1 MSFSRNTLLLIQT
14 GTPPDEIVSDH
25 GDLPNWFGHL
35 LAPWRNK
42 ISVARVYAGE
52 PLPAPD
58 NATIAVITG
67 SWDMVTERLPW
78 SEMTAAWIRE
88 AMAMAMPL
96 FGVCYGHQLMAHA
109 LGGEVDYHP
118 AGREVGSKTITLS
131 ENGLADGLLAD
142 HPTSF
147 SAHLTHM
154 QTVTRLPPEATVLA
168 SSQHDPHQIVRYG
181 AHAVST
187 QFHPEITPAIA
198 RSLIAFRQA
207 ALRDEGVDPDRL
219 SREVAESPVASAI
232 LTRFVAGYLQPDLK
246 TI

>member
-1 MSFSRNTLLLIQT
+1 MSISRNTLLLVQT

-25 GDLPNWFGHL
+25 GDLPLWFGHL

-58 NATIAVITG
+58 KQTVAVITG

-88 AMAMAMPL
+88 AMAIEMPL

-118 AGREVGSKTITLS
+118 DGREAGSKTISLTEFGVTDS
-131 ENGLADGLLAD
+131 LLAD
-142 HPTSF
+142 HPEPF

-154 QTVTRLPPEATVLA
+154 QTVTRLPAGAKVLA

-181 AHAVST
+181 AHAVSS

-198 RSLIAFRQA
+198 RSLIAYRA
-207 ALRDEGVDPDRL
+207 AVLRNEGIDPDKL
-219 SREVAESPVASAI
+219 SREVEESPVASAI
-232 LTRFVAGYLQPDLK
+232 LRRFVAHYL
-246 TI
+246 TS